1 MEYTTLDSPI
11 GPLLVAGDRT
21 ALRLLWF
28 VRGRH
33 VATPDPDWIE
43 SPATFRDAAAQLA
56 AYFAG
61 RLRAFDLPVEPAGT
75 PFQRRVWRALLD
87 IPYGETESY
96 GALARRLGDPKAVRA
111 VGLANGANPIAIVI
125 PCHRVIGANGSLI
138 GYGGGLPTKRA
149 LLDLEQGQRPL
160 L

>member
-1 MEYTTLDSPI
+1 MQYTTIDSPI
-11 GPLLVAGDRT
+11 GPLLLGGGAG

-28 VRGRH
+28 VRGRQE
-33 VATPDPDWIE
+33 ATPDPSWTE
-43 SPATFRDAAAQLA
+43 ARAPFRGAIDQLT

-61 RLRAFDLPVEPAGT
+61 RLRTFDLALDPAGT
-75 PFQRRVWRALLD
+75 PFQQRVWRALLD

-96 GALARRLGDPKAVRA
+96 GALARRIGEPKAVRA

-125 PCHRVIGANGSLI
+125 PCHRVIGANGSLT
-138 GYGGGLPTKRA
+138 GYGGGLPNKRA

>member
-1 MEYTTLDSPI
+1 MRYTMLDSPI
-11 GPLLVAGDRT
+11 GRLLLAGDDT

-28 VRGRH
+28 VTGRH
-33 VATPDPDWIE
+33 VATPDPSWIE
-43 SPATFRDAAAQLA
+43 APHAFRDVAAQLH

-61 RLRAFDLPVEPAGT
+61 RLRAFDVPVEPGGT
-75 PFQRRVWRALLD
+75 PFQSRVWRALQD

-96 GALARRLGDPKAVRA
+96 GALARRIGDPKAVRA
-111 VGLANGANPIAIVI
+111 VGLANGANPISIII
-125 PCHRVIGANGSLI
+125 PCHRVIGSNGSLT

-149 LLDLEQGQRPL
+149 LLSLEQGQGAL